1 MFITILEPF
10 WIAFSDDQWM
20 FHRKTSSSLFNL
32 TKFKGSILDTCK
44 WSKTDITFLQRLN
57 TVNCVVC
64 VAVNDHCATVVEI
77 IKNYGG
83 KPFDI
88 HVSVSAP

>member
-1 MFITILEPF
+1 VVKNRHHLLAEIEY
-10 WIAFSDDQWM
+10 
-20 FHRKTSSSLFNL
+20 
-32 TKFKGSILDTCK
+32 
-44 WSKTDITFLQRLN
+44 
-57 TVNCVVC
+57 CVVC